1 MQERAV
7 SPRNL
12 LMHVIVA
19 WVFVLAMT
27 AVACNGTSESTGRGD
42 LNGPKVSVE
51 VASIQYSYD
60 GYWGV
65 FDIASSAKALSPRG
79 TVVAEARVTTPVKS
93 GPISSLDVEEII
105 YRGDGSGEVVATGSI
120 RFDAH
125 GRVISYRSTSGLR
138 APIFDRWQLGGP

>member
-1 MQERAV
+1 MQEKAV
-7 SPRNL
+7 SRRNL
-12 LMHVIVA
+12 LMHVIA
-19 WVFVLAMT
+19 SWVLVLAMT
-27 AVACNGTSESTGRGD
+27 ALACDGSSESTGTGSR
-42 LNGPKVSVE
+42 NGPRVSVE

-79 TVVAEARVTTPVKS
+79 TIVAEARVITPKKS

-105 YRGDGSGEVVATGSI
+105 YRGDGSGEVVASGSI
-120 RFDAH
+120 RFDVH
-125 GRVISYRSTSGLR
+125 GRVISYRSSSGLR